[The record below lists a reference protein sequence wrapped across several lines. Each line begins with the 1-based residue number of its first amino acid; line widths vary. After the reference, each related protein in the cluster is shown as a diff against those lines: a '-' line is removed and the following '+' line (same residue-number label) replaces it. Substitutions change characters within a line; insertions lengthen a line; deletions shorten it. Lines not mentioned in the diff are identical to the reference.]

1 MVIRTPLF
9 VALSLMLGAC
19 ASEPAAPAADDA
31 AATAPTPAP
40 ALPPASASRLIAP
53 VRGEAVLDITKP
65 NTRVVRDEI
74 VTTMT
79 VRNASTQGAIAGL
92 RVEEN
97 WYNKAGDPV
106 GGDTYR
112 HAVPLK
118 AGEVV
123 VVTLTTPRSPAMNS
137 NSYQFTHANGTI
149 KTNIVDAIEVPEP
162 EEQPGQGR

>member
-1 MVIRTPLF
+1 MVMRTLLL

-31 AATAPTPAP
+31 ATTAPAPAP
-40 ALPPASASRLIAP
+40 ALPRASETRLIAP
-53 VRGEAVLDITKP
+53 VRGEAVLDVTKP

-79 VRNASTQGAIAGL
+79 VRNASSEGAIAGL

-112 HAVPLK
+112 HAAPLK
-118 AGEVV
+118 AGEAV

-137 NSYQFTHANGTI
+137 NRYQFTHANGTI
-149 KTNIVDAIEVPEP
+149 KTNIVDEIEVPEP
-162 EEQPGQGR
+162 EEQSGQGR